1 MNGAAALAETV
12 QDGLASYTFRRVASH
27 ELALANDLYNRCHQ
41 TNRSLAEADW
51 LYRRN
56 PYGEGIVF
64 GAFDARG
71 HLVGVRPTIGW
82 RVFWR
87 GRERRAYQ
95 FTDAVVAP
103 EHRARGIFGRL
114 VRDMCA
120 LAAERDFSLFSFP
133 NSNSLPIYLK
143 MGLLERI
150 AGCRTLV
157 KVLAWWKYIQYRRG
171 RGVDRTPSEIGDGGS
186 GVTER
191 DLSLRPIRRFE
202 SDFEDIHADLGRVVA
217 NFTLRRKE
225 FLNWR
230 YFEYP
235 ARQYRVALVK
245 LGAETEGYVVVRM
258 IHQIAHVID
267 VFVRPTPTVVQAVPS
282 LVSKWARQMDAIAV
296 YFDATKGNVF
306 ERAFRRDGFLWQ
318 RETGDIVLDTRSAR
332 DLATT
337 QGRSLE
343 GGEFYFTMGDS
354 DAK

>member
-1 MNGAAALAETV
+1 VTGTASLAATV
-12 QDGLASYTFRRVASH
+12 EGGLAGYSFRRVATH

-64 GAFDARG
+64 GAFDARDR
-71 HLVGVRPTIGW
+71 LVGVRPTIAW
-82 RVFWR
+82 RFF
-87 GRERRAYQ
+87 GEGHERPAYQ

-103 EHRARGIFGRL
+103 EHRGQGIFGRL
-114 VRDMCA
+114 VADMCA
-120 LAAERDFSLFSFP
+120 LAAEQDFTFFSFP

-143 MGLLERI
+143 MGVLERI

-171 RGVDRTPSEIGDGGS
+171 REVDHTPSEVGDGGS
-186 GVTER
+186 GVTAR
-191 DLSLRPIRRFE
+191 DLSLSPIRRFE
-202 SDFEDIHADLGRVVA
+202 TDFEDIHAEVGRVVA
-217 NFTLRRKE
+217 SFTLRRRE

-230 YFEYP
+230 YFESPERRYH
-235 ARQYRVALVK
+235 VALV
-245 LGAETEGYVVVRM
+245 LRGDEPQGYVVVRM
-258 IHQIAHVID
+258 IHRIAHVID
-267 VFVRPTPTVVQAVPS
+267 VFVRPTPTVVRAVPT
-282 LVSKWARQMDAIAV
+282 LVTGWARQMDAIAI
-296 YFDATKGNVF
+296 YFDASKGNVF
-306 ERAFRRDGFLWQ
+306 ERAFCRDGFLLR

-332 DLATT
+332 RRAAT
-337 QGRSLE
+337 RRPSLD